1 MVVMLNDRDS
11 ERPSV
16 FRNPLL
22 YSTVMLVITGLVVG
36 WIFFSR
42 WRQNRAF
49 DERAAEQVREQDA
62 RTVQLM
68 GGDTLQIQYFY
79 GSPATIH
86 RGEKAQLCY
95 GVANAKKVNLDPPV
109 TEVWPS
115 YGQCVDVSPKKDTTY
130 FLTVQDAAGNTK
142 TEKATISVR

>member
-1 MVVMLNDRDS
+1 MLSDPHS
-11 ERPSV
+11 ERPRA

-22 YSTVMLVITGLVVG
+22 YSMVMLVIVALVVG

-42 WRQNRAF
+42 WRENRAF

-79 GSPATIH
+79 GSPATIS
-86 RGEKAQLCY
+86 RGEMAQLCY
-95 GVANAKKVNLDPPV
+95 GVANAKQVSLDPPV
-109 TEVWPS
+109 KEVWPS
-115 YGQCVDVSPKKDTTY
+115 YGQCVDVSPKRDTTY
-130 FLTVQDAAGNTK
+130 TLSVQGAAGNTK
-142 TEKATISVR
+142 TAKATISMR